1 MLAEEMRDRK
11 ASLSQLAAPVLLY
24 PQTVRSIRVTDKSA
38 AMNDPIIR
46 AEFDAV
52 NREIG
57 GNGRALLRA
66 SGTEP
71 VLRIMLECETEALCS
86 SFTDRIADII
96 RKRGYCCE

>member
-1 MLAEEMRDRK
+1 
-11 ASLSQLAAPVLLY
+11 
-24 PQTVRSIRVTDKSA
+24 
-38 AMNDPIIR
+38 MNDPIIR

-71 VLRIMLECETEALCS
+71 VLRIMLECETAALCS
-86 SFTDRIADII
+86 SFTDRIADVI